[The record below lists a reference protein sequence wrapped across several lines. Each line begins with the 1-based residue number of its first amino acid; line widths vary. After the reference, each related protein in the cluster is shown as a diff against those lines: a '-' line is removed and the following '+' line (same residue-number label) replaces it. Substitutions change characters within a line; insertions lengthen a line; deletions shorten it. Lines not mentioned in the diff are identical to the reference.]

1 MADYVFKVQLL
12 LPGNVI
18 ETVILRQYIDPVD
31 RCFDRFKTNLIQR
44 FDILS
49 NATFKMMWIDN
60 DGDKISI
67 YNEEDLRTYMELKGT
82 KIFVEVDDGTNRK
95 DKKSAVDNAIPSMHR
110 APHFLRNRMSERER
124 PMCGGRY
131 RMFAQPDTEIN
142 GNNVDGGPATSGA
155 QTPMHVHANV
165 TCDGCNCAIRGYR
178 YKCIEC
184 PDYDLCFSCEMKKI
198 HGDHM
203 MLRIVKPLE
212 RPFNRHFLKAMLKQR
227 CRDSCDDKDKDK
239 RARGRHSSA
248 FVNFDDIMTDIAK
261 NISVNCT
268 TQPSNDPK
276 NAEQNAT
283 GPIDPKQFVLN
294 SETFAKAGEVL
305 SNLAQHF
312 VSVMDPFAVHE
323 FVPTTEPNGN
333 SDSTNTA
340 ASTSNA
346 TQNEP
351 KKTNDSQTAVVD
363 ENQDKSVH
371 EPQSDAAQAAVPTP
385 PQSHTPVVPAETNAN
400 LVTIEDDVEIPLAPR
415 DSSPTPDWAM
425 VDAFGYVEEAGQ
437 PRNTG
442 AIPKTSAIPTPAS
455 IGSVDAAQAL
465 PNYAILAR
473 DLEDHLHTTLK
484 SQSSQT
490 PPQVPIVHH
499 PNPKINEAIITMTS
513 MGFSN
518 GGGWLTR
525 LLENVDGDIPKALE
539 KLHPSQ

>member
-12 LPGNVI
+12 LPENVV

-31 RCFDRFKTNLIQR
+31 RCFDRFKSNLIQR
-44 FDILS
+44 FDILT

-82 KIFVEVDDGTNRK
+82 KIFVEVDDGSDRK
-95 DKKSAVDNAIPSMHR
+95 EKKSAVDNAAPMHR
-110 APHFLRNRMSERER
+110 APVFIRNRFAERER

-131 RMFAQPDTEIN
+131 RMFAQPDSEVN
-142 GNNVDGGPATSGA
+142 GNNVNAGSASSGA
-155 QTPMHVHANV
+155 QPVLHTHVGV

-178 YKCIEC
+178 YKCVEC

-203 MLRIVKPLE
+203 MLRIVKPLD
-212 RPFNRHFLKAMLKQR
+212 RPFSRHFLKTMLKQR
-227 CRDSCDDKDKDK
+227 CRDFGEDKDKER
-239 RARGRHSSA
+239 RARGRHSTA

-268 TQPSNDPK
+268 AQPANETNK
-276 NAEQNAT
+276 NAEQNKT
-283 GPIDPKQFVLN
+283 SPIDPKQFALS

-323 FVPTTEPNGN
+323 FIPTTEPTGA
-333 SDSTNTA
+333 NTPA
-340 ASTSNA
+340 PTGSG
-346 TQNEP
+346 TQNVP
-351 KKTNDSQTAVVD
+351 NKMNDSQTVVID
-363 ENQDKSVH
+363 ENQENNAK
-371 EPQSDAAQAAVPTP
+371 EAQMDASPAVVPTP
-385 PQSHTPVVPAETNAN
+385 PQSNTPTESAKD
-400 LVTIEDDVEIPLAPR
+400 LVTIEDDVEIPSAPR
-415 DSSPTPDWAM
+415 ESSPTPDWAM
-425 VDAFGYVEEAGQ
+425 VDAFGIVEEARQ
-437 PRNTG
+437 PKNTG
-442 AIPKTSAIPTPAS
+442 AIPKTPAIPTPTAS
-455 IGSVDAAQAL
+455 IGSADAVPL
-465 PNYAILAR
+465 PNYAVLAR
-473 DLEDHLHTTLK
+473 DLEDHLHHTLK
-484 SQSSQT
+484 SQASQT
-490 PPQVPIVHH
+490 PPQMPIVHH
-499 PNPKINEAIITMTS
+499 PNPKINEAIVTMTS